1 MINISQNTILAKNI
15 KSIRQDMGLTMEEF
29 GKKFKKNAHK
39 SIVSKWEQGKT
50 QPSNERLKE
59 IAGFGNMSVSQLLYG
74 DFLARLENIT
84 HDKILT
90 VLYDNDF
97 NDYDDYDDFYNKLRD
112 SVSGIILSFYE
123 RGEDAFD
130 LNLFTRLLNH
140 YLQLELDLG
149 DRDLDSLTEFAF
161 RRTMN
166 AQELVVEYHD
176 DSKAKEFL
184 TDKNID
190 EFLTTISDKYD
201 DILHY
206 IDDYRKKNNLDNLI
220 E

>member
-1 MINISQNTILAKNI
+1 MYDKKLVGERIKNI
-15 KSIRQDMGLTMEEF
+15 RLQS
-29 GKKFKKNAHK
+29 
-39 SIVSKWEQGKT
+39 GKT
-50 QPSNERLKE
+50 QETFGEIFSASKGNVAMWEKGKTLPNAERLKKISE
-59 IAGFGNMSVSQLLYG
+59 FGNISVNQLLYG
-74 DFLARLENIT
+74 DFLVMLENIT
-84 HDKILT
+84 KEKISRIIQENGLEYDKD
-90 VLYDNDF
+90 VYE
-97 NDYDDYDDFYNKLRD
+97 KLK
-112 SVSGIILSFYE
+112 SAASGLIISFYE
-123 RGEDAFD
+123 RGSDSFD
-130 LNLFTRLLNH
+130 PNLFNRLLEH

-184 TDKNID
+184 DDENID
-190 EFLTTISDKYD
+190 EFLTTISDKYE

>member
-1 MINISQNTILAKNI
+1 MYDKKLVGERIKNI
-15 KSIRQDMGLTMEEF
+15 RLQS
-29 GKKFKKNAHK
+29 
-39 SIVSKWEQGKT
+39 GKT
-50 QPSNERLKE
+50 QETFGEIFSASKGNVAMWEKGKTLPNAERLKKISE
-59 IAGFGNMSVSQLLYG
+59 FGNISVNQLLYG
-74 DFLARLENIT
+74 DFLVMLEDIT
-84 HDKILT
+84 KEKISRIIQENGLEYDKD
-90 VLYDNDF
+90 LYK
-97 NDYDDYDDFYNKLRD
+97 KLM
-112 SVSGIILSFYE
+112 SAASGLIISFYE
-123 RGEDAFD
+123 RGSDSFD
-130 LNLFTRLLNH
+130 PNLFNRLLEH

-161 RRTMN
+161 RRTMD

-184 TDKNID
+184 DDKNID
-190 EFLTTISDKYD
+190 EFLTTISDKYE